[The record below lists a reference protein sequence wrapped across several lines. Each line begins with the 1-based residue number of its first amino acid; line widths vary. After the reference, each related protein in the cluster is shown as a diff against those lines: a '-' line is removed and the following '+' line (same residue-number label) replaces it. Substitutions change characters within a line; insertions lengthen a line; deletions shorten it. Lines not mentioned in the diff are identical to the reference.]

1 MLEVVL
7 RNLIENAEKAE
18 PKDNRIQVVGKKQK
32 DGYKIEVIDH
42 GRGIPKEQIA
52 RVTEDFY
59 MVDKSRSRNKGGSGI
74 GLSLVKRILLLH
86 HTELKIDSIEGEGTT
101 VSFELKEGRNEN

>member
-1 MLEVVL
+1 VVF

-18 PKDNRIQVVGKKQK
+18 PKDGKIQVVGKKQK
-32 DGYKIEVIDH
+32 DGYRIAVIDH

-59 MVDKSRSRNKGGSGI
+59 MVDKSRSRSNGGSGI

-86 HTELKIDSIEGEGTT
+86 HTELEIESTEGEGTI
-101 VSFELKEGRNEN
+101 VSFVLKEGENEN